1 MRPILLIA
9 VLAASSLAL
18 AQAPREDG
26 KKGAPAA
33 ASDLPRSMC
42 EALAGVERERCFAEL
57 EARATPEDDKVAPRG
72 GAPRDCDRL
81 LGPERELCLKSGGSV
96 KAGSGQTRPS
106 R

>member
-1 MRPILLIA
+1 MRALLLIA
-9 VLAASSLAL
+9 ALASSMAL
-18 AQAPREDG
+18 AQSPRE
-26 KKGAPAA
+26 APAPGA
-33 ASDLPRSMC
+33 ASDMPRRMC

-57 EARATPEDDKVAPRG
+57 EAHATPDDDKQAPRG
-72 GAPRDCDRL
+72 GAPRNCDRL